1 MVTAAARA
9 TLHNRGA
16 PATRGGADHLPGR
29 GNGPYVWS
37 LSLEETMKKH
47 TLFIASLGLAA
58 ASLAH
63 AGKAER
69 DFFAAEVAPAVKTA
83 TSTLKQSCGC
93 DVKMDV
99 KQDSFQTV
107 DHLRQV
113 RYAAGT
119 IVDNAPKYCNDAP
132 SKAAVCKL
140 KTLEFARTGTTAFKF
155 AAGKGVITLDES
167 SYPSWDMLAAELDK

>member
-1 MVTAAARA
+1 MKNKTPLLLVA
-9 TLHNRGA
+9 TL
-16 PATRGGADHLPGR
+16 
-29 GNGPYVWS
+29 S
-37 LSLEETMKKH
+37 L
-47 TLFIASLGLAA
+47 AV

-69 DFFAAEVAPAVKTA
+69 DFFVAEVAPALKTA
-83 TSTLKQSCGC
+83 ASTLKQSCGC

-119 IVDNAPKYCNDAP
+119 IVDNAPRYCNDAP
-132 SKAAVCKL
+132 SKAAVCQL
-140 KTLEFARTGTTAFKF
+140 KTLEFARTGTTAFR
-155 AAGKGVITLDES
+155 S
-167 SYPSWDMLAAELDK
+167 

>member
-1 MVTAAARA
+1 MKKPALLLA
-9 TLHNRGA
+9 TLA
-16 PATRGGADHLPGR
+16 
-29 GNGPYVWS
+29 
-37 LSLEETMKKH
+37 
-47 TLFIASLGLAA
+47 LAA

-69 DFFAAEVAPAVKTA
+69 DFYAADVEPALQTA
-83 TSTLKQSCGC
+83 ASTLKKSCGC
-93 DVKMDV
+93 DVKMSV

-113 RYAAGT
+113 RYTAGN
-119 IVDNAPKYCNDAP
+119 IIDNAPRYCNDAP

-155 AAGKGVITLDES
+155 AAGKGSITLDDS

>member
-1 MVTAAARA
+1 MPVKKIQ
-9 TLHNRGA
+9 TLVIA
-16 PATRGGADHLPGR
+16 
-29 GNGPYVWS
+29 S
-37 LSLEETMKKH
+37 LSL
-47 TLFIASLGLAA
+47 AA
-58 ASLAH
+58 AQFAH

-69 DFFAAEVAPAVKTA
+69 DFLAAEVAPVLQAA
-83 TSTLKQSCGC
+83 TSTLQQSCGC
-93 DVKMDV
+93 AVKMDV

-107 DHLRQV
+107 DYLRQV

-119 IVDNAPKYCNDAP
+119 IIDNAPRYCNDAP

-155 AAGKGVITLDES
+155 AAGKGTITLDES

>member
-1 MVTAAARA
+1 MKTKTPLLLIA
-9 TLHNRGA
+9 TL
-16 PATRGGADHLPGR
+16 
-29 GNGPYVWS
+29 
-37 LSLEETMKKH
+37 
-47 TLFIASLGLAA
+47 GLTA
-58 ASLAH
+58 ASLAQ

-69 DFFAAEVAPAVKTA
+69 DFLAAEVAPVVQTA
-83 TSTLKQSCGC
+83 ASTLQKSCGC
-93 DVKMDV
+93 AVKMDV

-119 IVDNAPKYCNDAP
+119 IIDNAPRYCSDAP

-155 AAGKGVITLDES
+155 AAGKGSITLDES
-167 SYPSWDMLAAELDK
+167 SYPSWDMLTAELDK

>member
-1 MVTAAARA
+1 MKNKTPLLLIA
-9 TLHNRGA
+9 TL
-16 PATRGGADHLPGR
+16 
-29 GNGPYVWS
+29 S
-37 LSLEETMKKH
+37 
-47 TLFIASLGLAA
+47 LAA

-63 AGKAER
+63 AGKPER
-69 DFFAAEVAPAVKTA
+69 DFLAAEVAPALKA
-83 TSTLKQSCGC
+83 AASTLKQSCGC

-119 IVDNAPKYCNDAP
+119 IVDNAPRYCSDAP

-140 KTLEFARTGTTAFKF
+140 KALEFARTGTTAFKF

>member
-1 MVTAAARA
+1 MNTKNHALV
-9 TLHNRGA
+9 
-16 PATRGGADHLPGR
+16 
-29 GNGPYVWS
+29 
-37 LSLEETMKKH
+37 
-47 TLFIASLGLAA
+47 IACLALAA

-69 DFFAAEVAPAVKTA
+69 DFYAAEVAPAVSTA
-83 TSTLKQSCGC
+83 NGTLRQSCGC

-119 IVDNAPKYCNDAP
+119 IIDNAPRYCSDAP

-140 KTLEFARTGTTAFKF
+140 KTLEFARTGTTGFRF

>member
-1 MVTAAARA
+1 
-9 TLHNRGA
+9 
-16 PATRGGADHLPGR
+16 
-29 GNGPYVWS
+29 
-37 LSLEETMKKH
+37 MKRH
-47 TLFIASLGLAA
+47 TLAIAFATLAA

-63 AGKAER
+63 AGKPER
-69 DFFAAEVAPAVKTA
+69 DFYAAEVAPAVKTA
-83 TSTLKQSCGC
+83 NTTLKQSCGC

-99 KQDSFQTV
+99 KQDSFQAI

-119 IVDNAPKYCNDAP
+119 IIDNAPRYCNDAP

>member
-1 MVTAAARA
+1 MKTKTPLLLIA
-9 TLHNRGA
+9 TL
-16 PATRGGADHLPGR
+16 
-29 GNGPYVWS
+29 
-37 LSLEETMKKH
+37 
-47 TLFIASLGLAA
+47 GLTA

-69 DFFAAEVAPAVKTA
+69 DFLAAEVAPVVQTA
-83 TSTLKQSCGC
+83 ASTLQKFCGC
-93 DVKMDV
+93 AVKMDV

-119 IVDNAPKYCNDAP
+119 IIDNAPRYCSDAP

-155 AAGKGVITLDES
+155 AAGKGSITLDES
-167 SYPSWDMLAAELDK
+167 SYPSWDMLTAELDK